1 MKTLFLTLAA
11 SIASG
16 LALHYIARKA
26 LTTVI
31 WLFDVTL
38 TTDQRLLVHELG
50 FPTFL
55 LGLVVGGVK
64 PLPISHKTALQ
75 KREALSKRQTYS
87 YPSLRLESH

>member
-1 MKTLFLTLAA
+1 MRRLFLTLAA

-31 WLFDVTL
+31 WLFDITL

-50 FPTFL
+50 FPKFL
-55 LGLVVGGVK
+55 VGMVLGGLVFWRVR
-64 PLPISHKTALQ
+64 LQ
-75 KREALSKRQTYS
+75 
-87 YPSLRLESH
+87 RL